1 MEIISLGI
9 LLKDREYAEA
19 LARAIA
25 ASERYFLPM
34 VLDRDQLHN
43 FDEKEKVIIITD
55 YNDLEMENAVYIC
68 SFMLPRT
75 IVNAAAEKCSSIY
88 GIRPHS
94 FSLPRLSDEKYAKL
108 IAVTSAAG
116 RRGHNIDS
124 GCTRSRIY
132 SILRQIG
139 LPHVAFR
146 IPEGN
151 SYSARE
157 LRRLLFMLCNSEEA
171 DIGEYFEKDAGG
183 VYRACTGNGH
193 KPAFS
198 SGRRGNLQTYRC
210 GCRAGRF

>member
-88 GIRPHS
+88 GIRPHG

-108 IAVTSAAG
+108 IAVTSTAGGVGITSTADALAAEFTVYYDKSVC
-116 RRGHNIDS
+116 RMS
-124 GCTRSRIY
+124 LS
-132 SILRQIG
+132 
-139 LPHVAFR
+139 AF
-146 IPEGN
+146 PEGN

-157 LRRLLFMLCNSEEA
+157 LRRLLFMLCNSEE
-171 DIGEYFEKDAGG
+171 G
-183 VYRACTGNGH
+183 T
-193 KPAFS
+193 
-198 SGRRGNLQTYRC
+198 
-210 GCRAGRF
+210 